1 MEDLKSK
8 GEGLACPDIRIYF
21 MSIVIRWYGTDAGT
35 ETLIKET
42 EHILINVWYTEVVCQ
57 NTE

>member
-42 EHILINVWYTEVVCQ
+42 EHILINV
-57 NTE
+57 